1 MPNIDVNG
9 VQVRYEID
17 GPGDGPVLM
26 LSNSL
31 GTDVSMW
38 APQVPAFSKRFRV
51 VRYDT
56 RGHGASGVTPG
67 PYTIEQLAR
76 DAVALLDRLG
86 IERAHFCGLSKGGM
100 IGMWLGINAPQR
112 INKLV
117 LCNTSACIGAPEL
130 WNARIEN
137 VRKGGMEA
145 IATAVLQRWFTPAFH
160 ERAPGTIEAMR
171 RTLVATPPDG
181 YIACCA
187 AVRDMDQRAAI
198 ARIGAPTLVI
208 AGSQDAATPP
218 ADGRFLA
225 ETIPG
230 AKYVELEAAHIS
242 NIEVVDGF
250 TDAVLRFLGE

>member
-1 MPNIDVNG
+1 MPTIEANG
-9 VQVRYEID
+9 VQLRYEID
-17 GPGDGPVLM
+17 GPSDGPVLA

-38 APQVPAFSKRFRV
+38 APQLPAFSKQFRV

-56 RGHGASGVTPG
+56 RGHGASAVTPG

-76 DAVALLDRLG
+76 DAIALLDGLG
-86 IERAHFCGLSKGGM
+86 IERAHFCGLSMGGM
-100 IGMWLGINAPQR
+100 VGMWLGVNAPQR

-117 LCNTSACIGAPEL
+117 LCNTAARIGPPEL
-130 WNARIEN
+130 WNTRIEN

-145 IATAVLQRWFTPAFH
+145 IATAVIERWFTPPFR
-160 ERAPGTIEAMR
+160 ERSASAIEPVR

-187 AVRDMDQRAAI
+187 AVRDMDQREAI
-198 ARIGAPTLVI
+198 ARIGTPTLVI
-208 AGSQDAATPP
+208 AGAQDAATPP
-218 ADGRFLA
+218 EDGRFLA
-225 ETIPG
+225 EKIPG
-230 AKYVELEAAHIS
+230 AKYVELEAAHLS